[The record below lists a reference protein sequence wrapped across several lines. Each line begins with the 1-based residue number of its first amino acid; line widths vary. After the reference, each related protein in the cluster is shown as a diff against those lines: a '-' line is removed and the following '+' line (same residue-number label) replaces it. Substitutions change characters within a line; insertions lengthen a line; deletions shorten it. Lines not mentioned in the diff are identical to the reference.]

1 LSLQCATD
9 CALSGKLLPHRA
21 TKGQEE
27 SIEDLG
33 FAAFPLYRSNILLWN
48 VLIISTTTL
57 GAVVYLDRESD
68 SIPRRATQKN
78 MPTFAA
84 IDIGSNS
91 CRLKIAK
98 VVAHRLRTLAEDREV
113 TRLGASVFESGLVSP
128 EAMAATLRALKRFQR
143 VVQLHGVDQIRVVA
157 TAAVRDARNA
167 AAFQAW
173 VKAETGWTLEI
184 ISGLEEGRLIHLGVM
199 AGGAMGPEPG
209 VGGKV
214 LLVDLGGGSCEITL
228 SEHKRIKET
237 ISVPLG
243 AVRLTEEFL
252 SAAPAPPE
260 GLARMRQWIGREL
273 RRAHKKIQP
282 AGVSLAIATS
292 GTAAA
297 LSDACAGGGK
307 SANGKAVK
315 GSGKPSGKSVGKMVD
330 RLNQAQMAGL
340 GRAGAG
346 MAPTREVRKLAAKL
360 AKMTLPER
368 EAVPGIGPRRAEII
382 VAGAEVFAELLSSF
396 GLEGFRYSPLGLRD
410 GILAQMLAEQD
421 ARATA
426 HREFEQER
434 WESVLATAR
443 RYGVDPR
450 RAEPVR
456 AHVLQ
461 LFRELKA
468 LHQLPA
474 EYEIWL
480 AAAAMLR
487 ETGKFI
493 NHQGHHRHTQYIIS
507 SSEIY
512 GYTQLQRTMVSAIAR
527 YLGKSRPQPGDRA
540 LRNIPGEEH
549 MRVHRAVVLLR
560 LAEALNQDR
569 ASDVLRVGV
578 KLYPKRVYL
587 EVEQGR
593 TGGELELWSLRKE
606 ANYFREVF
614 GRELFAT
621 LK

>member
-1 LSLQCATD
+1 
-9 CALSGKLLPHRA
+9 
-21 TKGQEE
+21 
-27 SIEDLG
+27 
-33 FAAFPLYRSNILLWN
+33 
-48 VLIISTTTL
+48 
-57 GAVVYLDRESD
+57 
-68 SIPRRATQKN
+68 

-84 IDIGSNS
+84 VDIGSNS

-98 VVAHRLRTLAEDREV
+98 VVAHQLRTVAEDREV

-128 EAMAATLRALKRFQR
+128 EAMANTLRALKRFQR
-143 VVQLHGVDQIRVVA
+143 AVQTHGVDKIRVVA
-157 TAAVRDARNA
+157 TAAMRDARNG

-173 VKAETGWTLEI
+173 VKAETGWNMEI

-199 AGGAMGPEPG
+199 GGGAAGPGAG
-209 VGGKV
+209 VGGRV

-252 SAAPAPPE
+252 GADPAPAE

-273 RRAHKKIQP
+273 RRAQRKIQP
-282 AGVSLAIATS
+282 AGVGLAIATS

-297 LSDACAGGGK
+297 LAEACGLQEKKRVSKSASQRGGK
-307 SANGKAVK
+307 SAGRQ
-315 GSGKPSGKSVGKMVD
+315 VGK
-330 RLNQAQMAGL
+330 L
-340 GRAGAG
+340 AG
-346 MAPTREVRKLAAKL
+346 MVATGEVRRLAAKI

-382 VAGAEVFAELLSSF
+382 VAGTQVYAELLESF
-396 GLEGFRYSPLGLRD
+396 GLAGFRYSALGLRD

-426 HREFEQER
+426 HKEFEHER

-443 RYGVDPR
+443 RYGVDLK

-456 AHVLQ
+456 AHAVQ

-468 LHQLPA
+468 LHQMPA
-474 EYEIWL
+474 EYESWL
-480 AAAAMLR
+480 AAAAMLH

-493 NHQGHHRHTQYIIS
+493 NHQGHNRHTQYIVS

-512 GYTQLQRTMVSAIAR
+512 GYTQVQRTTVSAIAR

-540 LRNIPGEEH
+540 LRNIPADEH
-549 MRVHRAVVLLR
+549 KHVHRAVVLLR
-560 LAEALNQDR
+560 LAVALNQDR
-569 ASDVLRVGV
+569 ASDVLRVRAKV
-578 KLYPKRVYL
+578 YPKRVYL
-587 EVEQGR
+587 ELEPGR
-593 TGGELELWSLRKE
+593 TGAELELWSLRKE
-606 ANYFREVF
+606 AGYFREVF
-614 GRELFAT
+614 GRELFCT
-621 LK
+621 LA